1 MCPVYITTAVLISG
15 GVTSTNGL
23 AAIAI
28 KMFGMKNAADNPP
41 ASTLSQLLRKTTE
54 QAKSYRTQRRNQD
67 VNEHAGETAGSV
79 TRGMA

>member
-1 MCPVYITTAVLISG
+1 MSRVHNNRSADLRRRHLY
-15 GVTSTNGL
+15 NGL

-41 ASTLSQLLRKTTE
+41 ASNLSRLLRKTTE